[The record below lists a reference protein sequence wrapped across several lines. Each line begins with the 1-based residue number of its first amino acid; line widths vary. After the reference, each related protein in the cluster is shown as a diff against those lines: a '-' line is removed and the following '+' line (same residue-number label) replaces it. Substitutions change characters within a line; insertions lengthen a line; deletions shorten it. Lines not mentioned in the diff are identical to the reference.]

1 MASLMPVIGGII
13 GPLLAALATWIVVT
27 RAHRR
32 NPAAVMNV
40 MLAAFLAKAVFFGV
54 YVVVMIKVLEL
65 EPVPFIVSFTAA
77 FVTLYAV
84 QGFLFARLFRQAGA
98 GAS

>member
-1 MASLMPVIGGII
+1 MAALTPVIGGII
-13 GPLLAALATWIVVT
+13 GPLLAALATWVVVT

-32 NPAAVMNV
+32 NPAGVMNV
-40 MLAAFLAKAVFFGV
+40 MMAAFLAKAVFFGV

-65 EPVPFIVSFTAA
+65 EPVPFIVSFVAA
-77 FVTLYAV
+77 FITLYAV
-84 QGFLFARLFRQAGA
+84 QALLFARLFRQTAG

>member
-1 MASLMPVIGGII
+1 MASLTPVFGGII
-13 GPLLAALATWIVVT
+13 GPLLAALATWVVVT

-32 NPAAVMNV
+32 NPAGVMNV
-40 MLAAFLAKAVFFGV
+40 MLAAFLVKAVFFGV

-77 FVTLYAV
+77 FITLYAI
-84 QGFLFARLFRQAGA
+84 QGLLFARLFRRAAG
-98 GAS
+98 GAQ

>member
-1 MASLMPVIGGII
+1 MIPVIGGII
-13 GPLLAALATWIVVT
+13 GPLLAALATWVVVV

-40 MLAAFLAKAVFFGV
+40 LLAGFLAKAIFFGL

-77 FVTLYAV
+77 FITLYAV
-84 QGFLFARLFRQAGA
+84 QGLLFARLFRQPGN
-98 GAS
+98 AS

>member
-1 MASLMPVIGGII
+1 MIPVIGGII
-13 GPLLAALATWIVVT
+13 GPLLAALTTWIVVV

-32 NPAAVMNV
+32 DPAGVMNV

-65 EPVPFIVSFTAA
+65 EPVPFIVSFAVA

-84 QGFLFARLFRQAGA
+84 QALMFARLFRQSARGA
-98 GAS
+98 N

>member
-1 MASLMPVIGGII
+1 MASLTPVIGGII

-32 NPAAVMNV
+32 DPAGVMNV
-40 MLAAFLAKAVFFGV
+40 MLAAFLVKAVFFGV

-65 EPVPFIVSFTAA
+65 EPVPFIVSFAAA
-77 FVTLYAV
+77 FISLYAA
-84 QGFLFARLFRQAGA
+84 QGLLFARLFRQAAG